1 MKKRLPKPKFHW
13 HPQPALYY
21 SLLALVLLSPG
32 LPGGPL
38 SRCSG

>member
-1 MKKRLPKPKFHW
+1 MKYFRSLWASRYHYAAYALPV
-13 HPQPALYY
+13 
-21 SLLALVLLSPG
+21 LVLLSPG